1 MRLFRSILLLT
12 LSLIIISC
20 AMNVQ
25 RKDSAELRTELAKL
39 RALRAEGIIQIN
51 YNLLSMRQS
60 FVFAKNASEL
70 RLDIIQGGV
79 MGMQAQPLLSVYLG
93 DYLAIK
99 SPIMPQLEDL
109 DLQGM
114 IPGSPGN
121 ILSELENLI
130 LQHEDE
136 ILRNREVSVSGVT
149 FKFNKNYQLSEVR
162 DAKEKIEITIS
173 YNRKNDIDILSL
185 RQGGKELF
193 ALMVDS
199 ITYGNTEIVPLA
211 RH

>member
-1 MRLFRSILLLT
+1 
-12 LSLIIISC
+12 
-20 AMNVQ
+20 MNVQ